1 MNPLDTATAEVRE
14 AEQRRCRALV
24 ENDLAAIATLVRD
37 DMVHIH
43 ATGAV
48 DHKTQYMDGLA
59 NRIRFERADRHD
71 LNVRVFGDVAV
82 ATGSL
87 DQAIVN
93 RTTGA
98 RTEAT
103 FTTTQVWVREGG
115 EWAQASFHASRPV

>member
-1 MNPLDTATAEVRE
+1 MSTLETATAQIRE

-24 ENDLAAIATLVRD
+24 ENDLAAITTLVRD
-37 DMVHIH
+37 DMIHIH

-48 DHKTQYMDGLA
+48 DHKDQYRDGRA
-59 NRIRFERADRHD
+59 NRIRFERADRRD
-71 LNVRVFGDVAV
+71 LTVRVFGDTAI

-87 DQAIVN
+87 HQSIVN
-93 RTTGA
+93 RTTGV